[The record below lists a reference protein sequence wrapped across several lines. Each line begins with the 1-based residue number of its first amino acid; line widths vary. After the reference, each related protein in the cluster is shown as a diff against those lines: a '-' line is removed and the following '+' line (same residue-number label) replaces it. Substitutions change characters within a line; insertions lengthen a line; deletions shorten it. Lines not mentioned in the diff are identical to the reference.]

1 MLQVGEEKYTPE
13 LSRKYYDKIITYQDD
28 RRNSQNFY
36 RRLFYMA
43 KKENKYS
50 EYGIATQAIHTG
62 TDYDA
67 ETGAVRRPLHMA
79 NSYKLPDDLSKVNYS
94 STDLL
99 MYSRNGNANQHWL
112 EEKIAALHEA
122 DDAIVLASG
131 VGALHALFWTLLKT
145 GDRVVYPKV
154 SYMAVYRM
162 FHELF
167 NNKFG
172 VETVMVDMTD
182 LEEVKAAIT
191 PGTRLVHIETP
202 DNPTNGVT
210 DIEAIVKIAHENGA
224 LVSVDNTFASPLNQ
238 KPLEYG
244 ADFVVEALTKFING
258 HGDAQGGA
266 IISNDLETMDRI
278 RYEAQVNVG
287 AVISPFNAW
296 QIFRGSVTFPL
307 RMQRIN
313 DSSQKIAEWLEQ
325 RENVTFVSYPGLPSN
340 PGHELAKRQMKNGY
354 GGVISFGINAD
365 DKAVER
371 FCAALKVVT
380 FAVSLGHD
388 ESLIF
393 PQPSYDE
400 RINLYP
406 EKFRKG
412 FIRFS
417 VGLEEPEDII
427 SDLDQAFRSIGL

>member
-1 MLQVGEEKYTPE
+1 
-13 LSRKYYDKIITYQDD
+13 
-28 RRNSQNFY
+28 
-36 RRLFYMA
+36 MA
-43 KKENKYS
+43 EKENRFAS
-50 EYGIATQAIHTG
+50 YGIATQAIHTG

-99 MYSRNGNANQHWL
+99 MYARNGNANQHWL
-112 EEKIAALHEA
+112 EEKIAALYGA
-122 DDAIVLASG
+122 KDAIVLASG

-145 GDRVVYPKV
+145 GDRVVYPNV

-167 NNKFG
+167 NRKFG
-172 VETVMVDMTD
+172 VDTVMVDMTD
-182 LEEVKAAIT
+182 LGAVEKAIT

-202 DNPTNGVT
+202 DNPTVGVT
-210 DIEAIVKIAHENGA
+210 DIAAVAEIAHRNGA
-224 LVSVDNTFASPLNQ
+224 LLSVDSTFGSPLN
-238 KPLEYG
+238 KHPLELG
-244 ADFVVEALTKFING
+244 ADFVVDALTKYVNG

-266 IISNDLETMDRI
+266 ILSNDLETMDRI

-313 DSSQKIAEWLEQ
+313 ESSLRIAEWLETLPC
-325 RENVTFVSYPGLPSN
+325 VTFVSYPGLPSN
-340 PGHELAKRQMKNGY
+340 PGYETAKKQMRNGY
-354 GGVISFGINAD
+354 GGVISFGLDTD
-365 DKAVER
+365 DKTVER

-400 RINLYP
+400 RILLYP

-417 VGLEEPEDII
+417 VGLEDVEDII
-427 SDLDQAFRSIGL
+427 ADLKQALEQVGLL

>member
-1 MLQVGEEKYTPE
+1 
-13 LSRKYYDKIITYQDD
+13 
-28 RRNSQNFY
+28 
-36 RRLFYMA
+36 MA
-43 KKENKYS
+43 KKEDRFKGYDIS
-50 EYGIATQAIHTG
+50 TRAIHTG
-62 TDYDA
+62 TDYDE

-99 MYSRNGNANQHWL
+99 MYARNGNPNQHWL
-112 EEKIAALHEA
+112 EEKVASLHGA

-131 VGALHALFWTLLKT
+131 VGALHALFWTLLES

-154 SYMAVYRM
+154 SYMAVYRL

-167 NNKFG
+167 NRKFN
-172 VETVMVDMTD
+172 VDTHMVDMTD
-182 LEEVKAAIT
+182 LDAVRQAIT
-191 PGTRLVHIETP
+191 PGTKLVHIETP
-202 DNPTNGVT
+202 DNPTVGIA
-210 DIEAIVKIAHENGA
+210 DIAEIAHIAHENGA
-224 LVSVDNTFASPLNQ
+224 LLSVDNTFASPLNQ
-238 KPLEYG
+238 RPLELG
-244 ADFVVEALTKFING
+244 ADFVIESLTKFING

-266 IISNDLETMDRI
+266 IISNDLKTMDRI

-296 QIFRGSVTFPL
+296 QIFRGAVTFPL

-313 DSSQKIAEWLEQ
+313 ESSQRIAQWLEQ
-325 RENVTFVSYPGLPSN
+325 RKNVTFVSYPGLPSN
-340 PGHELAKRQMKNGY
+340 PGHALAVKQMKNGF
-354 GGVISFGINAD
+354 GGVMSFGLDTD
-365 DKAVER
+365 DKTVER
-371 FCAALKVVT
+371 FCAQLKVIT

-400 RINLYP
+400 RIDLYP
-406 EKFRKG
+406 PEFRKG

-417 VGLEEPEDII
+417 VGLEDPGDII
-427 SDLDQAFRSIGL
+427 ADLDQALVAVGL

>member
-1 MLQVGEEKYTPE
+1 
-13 LSRKYYDKIITYQDD
+13 
-28 RRNSQNFY
+28 
-36 RRLFYMA
+36 MA
-43 KKENKYS
+43 KKGNKFA
-50 EYGIATQAIHTG
+50 EYDISTQAIHTG

-67 ETGAVRRPLHMA
+67 ETGAIRRPLHMA
-79 NSYKLPDDLSKVNYS
+79 NSYKLPDDLSQVNYS

-99 MYSRNGNANQHWL
+99 MYARNGNPNQHWL
-112 EEKIAALHEA
+112 EEKIAALHRA
-122 DDAIVLASG
+122 DDAIVLGSG
-131 VGALHALFWTLLKT
+131 VAALHALFWTLLKT

-162 FHELF
+162 FNELF
-167 NNKFG
+167 NRKFG

-182 LEEVKAAIT
+182 LDAVRRAIT

-210 DIEAIVKIAHENGA
+210 DIAAIAELAHENGA
-224 LVSVDNTFASPLNQ
+224 LLSVDNTFASPLNQ
-238 KPLEYG
+238 LPLELG
-244 ADFVVEALTKFING
+244 ADFVIEAITKYING

-266 IISNDLETMDRI
+266 IISNDLATMDRI

-287 AVISPFNAW
+287 SVISPFNAW

-307 RMQRIN
+307 RMDRIN
-313 DSSQKIAEWLEQ
+313 KSAQRIAEWLEG

-340 PGHELAKRQMKNGY
+340 PGHETAKKQMKNGF
-354 GGVISFGINAD
+354 GGVISFGLNTD
-365 DKAVER
+365 DRTIER

-400 RINLYP
+400 RILLYP
-406 EKFRKG
+406 PKFRNG

-417 VGLEEPEDII
+417 VGLEEPADII
-427 SDLDQAFRSIGL
+427 SDLDQALRSVGL

>member
-1 MLQVGEEKYTPE
+1 
-13 LSRKYYDKIITYQDD
+13 
-28 RRNSQNFY
+28 
-36 RRLFYMA
+36 MA
-43 KKENKYS
+43 KKENPFR
-50 EYGIATQAIHTG
+50 EYGLSTQAIHTG

-99 MYSRNGNANQHWL
+99 MYARNGNANQHWL
-112 EEKIAALHEA
+112 EEKVAALYGA
-122 DDAIVLASG
+122 QDAIVLASG
-131 VGALHALFWTLLKT
+131 VGALHALFWTLLKS
-145 GDRVVYPKV
+145 GDRVVYPNV

-167 NNKFG
+167 NKKFN
-172 VETVMVDMTD
+172 VDTVMVDMTD
-182 LEEVKAAIT
+182 LEAVKKAIT

-202 DNPTNGVT
+202 DNPTVGVT
-210 DIEAIVKIAHENGA
+210 DIAAIAEIAHQNGA
-224 LVSVDNTFASPLNQ
+224 LLSVDNTFASPLNQ
-238 KPLEYG
+238 RPLELG
-244 ADFVVEALTKFING
+244 ADFVIDALTKYFNG

-266 IISNDLETMDRI
+266 IISNDLETMDRV

-313 DSSQKIAEWLEQ
+313 ESSQTIAEWLEKLPF
-325 RENVTFVSYPGLPSN
+325 VTFVSYPGLPSN
-340 PGHELAKRQMKNGY
+340 PGYEIAKKQMKNGC
-354 GGVISFGINAD
+354 GGVISFGLDTD
-365 DKAVER
+365 DKTVER

-400 RINLYP
+400 RILLYP
-406 EKFRKG
+406 EKFRRG

-417 VGLEEPEDII
+417 VGLEDVEDII
-427 SDLDQAFRSIGL
+427 VDLKQALEKVGLLPKEA

>member
-1 MLQVGEEKYTPE
+1 MTERIRRTELCIRDIRSRTPYRQY
-13 LSRKYYDKIITYQDD
+13 LTLPILI
-28 RRNSQNFY
+28 
-36 RRLFYMA
+36 RRLLKCQ
-43 KKENKYS
+43 KKENRFRDCD
-50 EYGIATQAIHTG
+50 ITTQAIHTG
-62 TDYDA
+62 TDYD
-67 ETGAVRRPLHMA
+67 EGTGAVRRPLHMA
-79 NSYKLPDDLSKVNYS
+79 NSYKLPDDLSQVNYS

-99 MYSRNGNANQHWL
+99 MYSRNGSANQHWL
-112 EEKIAALHEA
+112 EEKIAALYHS

-131 VGALHALFWTLLKT
+131 VGALHALFWTLLET
-145 GDRVVYPKV
+145 GDRVLYPNV

-167 NNKFG
+167 NKKFG

-182 LEEVKAAIT
+182 LDAVKEAIT
-191 PGTRLVHIETP
+191 PGTKLVHIETP
-202 DNPTNGVT
+202 DNPTVGVT
-210 DIEAIVKIAHENGA
+210 DIAAIAKIAHENGA
-224 LVSVDNTFASPLNQ
+224 VLSVDNTFASPLNQ
-238 KPLEYG
+238 RPLELG
-244 ADFVVEALTKFING
+244 ADFVVDALTKFING

-307 RMQRIN
+307 RMERIN
-313 DSSQKIAEWLEQ
+313 HSSQTIAEWLMQ
-325 RENVTFVSYPGLPSN
+325 RKNVTFVSYPGLPIH
-340 PGHELAKRQMKNGY
+340 PEYELAKRQMKNGF

-365 DKAVER
+365 DKTVER
-371 FCAALKVVT
+371 FCAKLKVVT

-400 RINLYP
+400 RIHLYP
-406 EKFRKG
+406 ERFRNG

-417 VGLEEPEDII
+417 VGLESPEDLIQ
-427 SDLDQAFRSIGL
+427 DLDQAFQAVGL

>member
-1 MLQVGEEKYTPE
+1 
-13 LSRKYYDKIITYQDD
+13 
-28 RRNSQNFY
+28 
-36 RRLFYMA
+36 MA
-43 KKENKYS
+43 KKGNKFA
-50 EYGIATQAIHTG
+50 EYDISTQAIHTG

-67 ETGAVRRPLHMA
+67 ETGAIRRPLHMA
-79 NSYKLPDDLSKVNYS
+79 NSYKLPDDLSQVNYS

-99 MYSRNGNANQHWL
+99 MYARNGNPNQHWL
-112 EEKIAALHEA
+112 EEKIAALHRA
-122 DDAIVLASG
+122 DDAIVLGSG
-131 VGALHALFWTLLKT
+131 VAALHALFWTLLKT

-162 FHELF
+162 FNELF
-167 NNKFG
+167 NRKFG

-182 LEEVKAAIT
+182 LDAVRRAIT

-210 DIEAIVKIAHENGA
+210 DIAAIAELAHENGA
-224 LVSVDNTFASPLNQ
+224 LLSVDNTFASPLNQ
-238 KPLEYG
+238 LPLELG
-244 ADFVVEALTKFING
+244 ADFVIEAITKYING

-266 IISNDLETMDRI
+266 ILSNDLATMDRI

-287 AVISPFNAW
+287 SVISPFNAW

-307 RMQRIN
+307 RMDRIN
-313 DSSQKIAEWLEQ
+313 KSAQRIAEWLEG
-325 RENVTFVSYPGLPSN
+325 RENVTFVSYPGLPGN
-340 PGHELAKRQMKNGY
+340 PGHETAKKQMKNGF
-354 GGVISFGINAD
+354 GGVISFGLNTD
-365 DKAVER
+365 DKTVER

-400 RINLYP
+400 RILLYP
-406 EKFRKG
+406 PRFRNG

-417 VGLEEPEDII
+417 VGLEEPADII
-427 SDLDQAFRSIGL
+427 SDLDQALRSVGL

>member
-1 MLQVGEEKYTPE
+1 
-13 LSRKYYDKIITYQDD
+13 
-28 RRNSQNFY
+28 
-36 RRLFYMA
+36 MA
-43 KKENKYS
+43 KKENKYKD
-50 EYGIATQAIHTG
+50 YGISTQSIHTG
-62 TDYDA
+62 TDYD
-67 ETGAVRRPLHMA
+67 EGTGAVRRPLHMA
-79 NSYKLPDDLSKVNYS
+79 NSYKLPDDLSQVNYS

-99 MYSRNGNANQHWL
+99 MYTRNGNATQHWL
-112 EEKIAALHEA
+112 EEKIAALHDA

-131 VGALHALFWTLLKT
+131 VGALHALFWTLLGA

-167 NNKFG
+167 NKKFG

-182 LEEVKAAIT
+182 LDAVKAAIT

-202 DNPTNGVT
+202 DNPTVSVT
-210 DIEAIVKIAHENGA
+210 DIEAIAKIAHENGA
-224 LVSVDNTFASPLNQ
+224 VLSVDNTFASPLNQ
-238 KPLEYG
+238 KPLALG

-287 AVISPFNAW
+287 AVISTFNAW
-296 QIFRGSVTFPL
+296 QIMRGSVTFPL
-307 RMQRIN
+307 RMRHIN
-313 DSSQKIAEWLEQ
+313 ESSQKIAEWLET
-325 RENVTFVSYPGLPSN
+325 RENVTFVSYPGLESN
-340 PGHELAKRQMKNGY
+340 LGHELAKKQMQNGY
-354 GGVISFGINAD
+354 GGVISFGLDTD
-365 DKAVER
+365 DKTVEK

-427 SDLDQAFRSIGL
+427 ADIDQALKKVKL

>member
-1 MLQVGEEKYTPE
+1 
-13 LSRKYYDKIITYQDD
+13 
-28 RRNSQNFY
+28 
-36 RRLFYMA
+36 MA
-43 KKENKYS
+43 KKENKYKD
-50 EYGIATQAIHTG
+50 YDITTQAIHTG
-62 TDYDA
+62 TEYDL

-79 NSYKLPDDLSKVNYS
+79 NSFKLPDDLSQVNYS

-99 MYSRNGNANQHWL
+99 MYARNGNPNQHWL
-112 EEKIAALHEA
+112 EEKIAALHDA

-131 VGALHALFWTLLKT
+131 VAALHALFWTLLET
-145 GDRVVYPKV
+145 GDRVVYPNV

-167 NNKFG
+167 NRKFG

-182 LEEVKAAIT
+182 LEAVKKAIT
-191 PGTRLVHIETP
+191 PGTKLVHIETP
-202 DNPTNGVT
+202 DNPTNGIT
-210 DIEAIVKIAHENGA
+210 DIAAIAEIAHRNGA
-224 LVSVDNTFASPLNQ
+224 VLSVDNTFASPYNQ
-238 KPLEYG
+238 KPLELG
-244 ADFVVEALTKFING
+244 ADFVVEAITKYING

-266 IISNDLETMDRI
+266 ILSNDLETMDRI

-287 AVISPFNAW
+287 SVISPFNAW

-307 RMQRIN
+307 RMERIN
-313 DSSQKIAEWLEQ
+313 KSAQKIAEWLEG
-325 RENVTFVSYPGLPSN
+325 RENVTFVSYPGLPGH
-340 PGHELAKRQMKNGY
+340 PGHETAAKQMKNGY
-354 GGVISFGINAD
+354 GGVISFGLHAD
-365 DKAVER
+365 DKTVEH

-400 RINLYP
+400 RIHLYP
-406 EKFRKG
+406 ERFRKG

-417 VGLEEPEDII
+417 VGLEDPDDII
-427 SDLDQAFRSIGL
+427 RDLDQALKAIGL

>member
-1 MLQVGEEKYTPE
+1 M
-13 LSRKYYDKIITYQDD
+13 S
-28 RRNSQNFY
+28 
-36 RRLFYMA
+36 
-43 KKENKYS
+43 KKENKFEGYDIS
-50 EYGIATQAIHTG
+50 TQAVHSG
-62 TDYDA
+62 NDYD
-67 ETGAVRRPLHMA
+67 EGTGAVRRPLHMA
-79 NSYKLPDDLSKVNYS
+79 NSYRLPDDLSQVNYS

-112 EEKIAALHEA
+112 EEKIAALYHA

-131 VGALHALFWTLLKT
+131 VSALHALFWTLLKS

-167 NNKFG
+167 NKKFG

-182 LEEVKAAIT
+182 LEAVKRAIT

-202 DNPTNGVT
+202 DNPTLGIT
-210 DIEAIVKIAHENGA
+210 DIAAVAEIAHENGA
-224 LVSVDNTFASPLNQ
+224 VLSVDNTFASPMNQ
-238 KPLEYG
+238 RPLELG
-244 ADFVVEALTKFING
+244 ADFIVDALTKFING

-266 IISNDLETMDRI
+266 ILSNDLETMDRI

-287 AVISPFNAW
+287 GVISPFNAW

-307 RMQRIN
+307 RMERIN
-313 DSSQKIAEWLEQ
+313 QSSQRIAEWLEQ

-340 PGHELAKRQMKNGY
+340 SGHELAKRQMENGF
-354 GGVISFGINAD
+354 GGVISFGVNAD
-365 DKAVER
+365 DKTVER
-371 FCAALKVVT
+371 FCARLKVVT

-406 EKFRKG
+406 EKFRNG

-417 VGLEEPEDII
+417 VGLESPEDII
-427 SDLDQAFRSIGL
+427 GDLDQALTAVGL

>member
-1 MLQVGEEKYTPE
+1 
-13 LSRKYYDKIITYQDD
+13 
-28 RRNSQNFY
+28 
-36 RRLFYMA
+36 MA
-43 KKENKYS
+43 KKENKYND
-50 EYGIATQAIHTG
+50 YDITTQAIHTG
-62 TDYDA
+62 TEYDL

-79 NSYKLPDDLSKVNYS
+79 NSFKLPDDLSQVNYS

-99 MYSRNGNANQHWL
+99 MYARNGNPNQHWL
-112 EEKIAALHEA
+112 EEKIAALHDA

-131 VGALHALFWTLLKT
+131 VAALHALFWTLLET
-145 GDRVVYPKV
+145 GDRVVYPNV

-167 NNKFG
+167 NRKFR

-182 LEEVKAAIT
+182 LEAVKKAIT
-191 PGTRLVHIETP
+191 PGTKLVHIETP
-202 DNPTNGVT
+202 DNPTNGIT
-210 DIEAIVKIAHENGA
+210 DIAAIAEIAHRNGA
-224 LVSVDNTFASPLNQ
+224 VLSVDNTFASPYNQ
-238 KPLEYG
+238 KPLELG
-244 ADFVVEALTKFING
+244 ADFVVEAITKYING

-266 IISNDLETMDRI
+266 ILSNDLETMDRI

-287 AVISPFNAW
+287 SVISPFNAW

-307 RMQRIN
+307 RMERIN
-313 DSSQKIAEWLEQ
+313 KSAQKIAEWLEG
-325 RENVTFVSYPGLPSN
+325 RENVTFVSYPGLPGH
-340 PGHELAKRQMKNGY
+340 PGHEIAVKQMKNGY
-354 GGVISFGINAD
+354 GGVISFGLHAD
-365 DKAVER
+365 DKAVEH

-400 RINLYP
+400 RIHLYP
-406 EKFRKG
+406 ERFRKG

-417 VGLEEPEDII
+417 VGLEDPDDII
-427 SDLDQAFRSIGL
+427 RDLDQALKAIGL

>member
-1 MLQVGEEKYTPE
+1 
-13 LSRKYYDKIITYQDD
+13 
-28 RRNSQNFY
+28 
-36 RRLFYMA
+36 MA
-43 KKENKYS
+43 KKQNPYK
-50 EYGIATQAIHTG
+50 EYGIATQAVHTG
-62 TDYDA
+62 TGYDE

-99 MYSRNGNANQHWL
+99 MYSRNGNPNQHWL
-112 EEKIAALHEA
+112 EEKIAALHDA

-131 VGALHALFWTLLKT
+131 VAALHALFWTLLKS
-145 GDRVVYPKV
+145 GDRVIYPKV
-154 SYMAVYRM
+154 SYMAVYRL

-167 NNKFG
+167 NKKFG

-182 LEEVKAAIT
+182 IDAVKKAIT
-191 PGTRLVHIETP
+191 KGTRLVHIETP

-210 DIEAIVKIAHENGA
+210 DIEEVVKIAHENGA
-224 LVSVDNTFASPLNQ
+224 FVSVDNTFASPYNQ
-238 KPLEYG
+238 KPLSYG
-244 ADFVVEALTKFING
+244 ADFVVESLTKFING

-287 AVISPFNAW
+287 SVISPFNAW
-296 QIFRGSVTFPL
+296 QIFRGSVSFPL
-307 RMQRIN
+307 RMKRIN
-313 DSSQKIAEWLEQ
+313 ESALQIATWLEQ
-325 RENVTFVSYPGLPSN
+325 RENVTFVSYPGLESN
-340 PGHELAKRQMKNGY
+340 KGHNLAKRQMKNGF
-354 GGVISFGINAD
+354 GGVISFGVRAD

-371 FCAALKVVT
+371 LCANLKVVT

-406 EKFRKG
+406 EIFRNG

-427 SDLDQAFRSIGL
+427 ADLDQAFRSIGL

>member
-1 MLQVGEEKYTPE
+1 
-13 LSRKYYDKIITYQDD
+13 
-28 RRNSQNFY
+28 
-36 RRLFYMA
+36 MA
-43 KKENKYS
+43 KKGNRFKDYD
-50 EYGIATQAIHTG
+50 ITTQAIHTG

-99 MYSRNGNANQHWL
+99 MYVRNGNANQHWL
-112 EEKIAALHEA
+112 EEKVAALYGA

-131 VGALHALFWTLLKT
+131 VAALHALFWTLLKT

-167 NNKFG
+167 NKKFG

-182 LEEVKAAIT
+182 LDAVRMAIT

-202 DNPTNGVT
+202 DNPTVGVT
-210 DIEAIVKIAHENGA
+210 DIEAVAKIAHENGA
-224 LVSVDNTFASPLNQ
+224 ILSVDNTFASPYNQ
-238 KPLEYG
+238 LPLELG
-244 ADFVVEALTKFING
+244 ADFVVDALTKFING

-266 IISNDLETMDRI
+266 IISNDLAAMDRI

-287 AVISPFNAW
+287 SVISPFNAW
-296 QIFRGSVTFPL
+296 QIFRGAVTFPL

-313 DSSQKIAEWLEQ
+313 DSSLRIAHWLEQ
-325 RENVTFVSYPGLPSN
+325 RKNVTFVSYPGLPGN
-340 PGHELAKRQMKNGY
+340 RGHFTAKKQMKNGY
-354 GGVISFGINAD
+354 GGVISFGLNAD
-365 DKAVER
+365 DKTVER
-371 FCAALKVVT
+371 FCAKLKVVT

-400 RINLYP
+400 RIDLYP
-406 EKFRKG
+406 KHFKEG

-427 SDLDQAFRSIGL
+427 EDLDQALRAVGL

>member
-1 MLQVGEEKYTPE
+1 
-13 LSRKYYDKIITYQDD
+13 
-28 RRNSQNFY
+28 
-36 RRLFYMA
+36 MA
-43 KKENKYS
+43 KKENQYRG
-50 EYGIATQAIHTG
+50 YDITTQAVHTG
-62 TDYDA
+62 TDYDM

-79 NSYKLPDDLSKVNYS
+79 NSFKLPDDLSQVNYS

-99 MYSRNGNANQHWL
+99 MYARNGNPNQHWL
-112 EEKIAALHEA
+112 EEKIAALHDA

-131 VGALHALFWTLLKT
+131 VGALHALFWTLLES
-145 GDRVVYPKV
+145 GDRVVYPNV

-167 NNKFG
+167 NRKFK

-182 LEEVKAAIT
+182 LEAVRKAIT

-202 DNPTNGVT
+202 DNPTNGIT
-210 DIEAIVKIAHENGA
+210 DIAAIARIAHQNGA
-224 LVSVDNTFASPLNQ
+224 VLSVDNTFASPYNQ
-238 KPLEYG
+238 RPLELG
-244 ADFVVEALTKFING
+244 ADYVVEAITKYING

-287 AVISPFNAW
+287 SVISPFNAW

-307 RMQRIN
+307 RMERIN
-313 DSSQKIAEWLEQ
+313 RSAQKIAEWLEQ
-325 RENVTFVSYPGLPSN
+325 RENITFVSYPGLSSN
-340 PGHELAKRQMKNGY
+340 PGHETAVKQMCNGY
-354 GGVISFGINAD
+354 GGVISFGVNAD
-365 DKAVER
+365 DKTVEQ

-400 RINLYP
+400 RIHLYP
-406 EKFRKG
+406 ERFRKG

-417 VGLEEPEDII
+417 VGLEDSEDII
-427 SDLDQAFRSIGL
+427 KDLDQALKAIGL

>member
-1 MLQVGEEKYTPE
+1 
-13 LSRKYYDKIITYQDD
+13 
-28 RRNSQNFY
+28 
-36 RRLFYMA
+36 MA
-43 KKENKYS
+43 KKENKYKD
-50 EYGIATQAIHTG
+50 YDITTQAIHTG

-67 ETGAVRRPLHMA
+67 LTGAVRRPLHMA
-79 NSYKLPDDLSKVNYS
+79 NSYKLPDDLSQVNYS

-99 MYSRNGNANQHWL
+99 MYARNGNPNQHWL

-131 VGALHALFWTLLKT
+131 VAALHALFWTLLES
-145 GDRVVYPKV
+145 GDRVVYPNV

-167 NNKFG
+167 NRKFN

-182 LEEVKAAIT
+182 IEAVKKAIT
-191 PGTRLVHIETP
+191 PGTKLVHIETP
-202 DNPTNGVT
+202 DNPTNGIT
-210 DIEAIVKIAHENGA
+210 DIEAIAKIAHENGA
-224 LVSVDNTFASPLNQ
+224 ILSVDNTFASPLNQ
-238 KPLEYG
+238 RPLELG
-244 ADFVVEALTKFING
+244 ADFVIEAITKYING

-287 AVISPFNAW
+287 SVISPFNAW

-307 RMQRIN
+307 RMERIN
-313 DSSQKIAEWLEQ
+313 TSAQKIAEWLET
-325 RENVTFVSYPGLPSN
+325 RENVTFVSYPGLASHPN
-340 PGHELAKRQMKNGY
+340 HETALKQMKNGF
-354 GGVISFGINAD
+354 GGVISFGLNTD
-365 DKAVER
+365 DKTVER

-406 EKFRKG
+406 EKFRNG

-417 VGLEEPEDII
+417 VGLEDADDII
-427 SDLDQAFRSIGL
+427 RDLNQALKSVNL

>member
-1 MLQVGEEKYTPE
+1 M
-13 LSRKYYDKIITYQDD
+13 S
-28 RRNSQNFY
+28 
-36 RRLFYMA
+36 
-43 KKENKYS
+43 KKENKFR
-50 EYGIATQAIHTG
+50 EYNIATQAVHTG
-62 TDYDA
+62 TDYDE
-67 ETGAVRRPLHMA
+67 ETGAVRRPLYMA
-79 NSYKLPDDLSKVNYS
+79 NSYKLPDDLSQVNYS

-112 EEKIAALHEA
+112 EEKIAALYNA
-122 DDAIVLASG
+122 DDAIALASG
-131 VGALHALFWTLLKT
+131 VGALHALFWTLLKS
-145 GDRVVYPKV
+145 GDRVVYPNV

-167 NNKFG
+167 NKKFG

-182 LEEVKAAIT
+182 LEAVKRAVT

-202 DNPTNGVT
+202 DNPTIGIT
-210 DIEAIVKIAHENGA
+210 DIAAVAKIAHENGA
-224 LVSVDNTFASPLNQ
+224 VLSVDNTFASPLNQ
-238 KPLEYG
+238 KPLELG
-244 ADFVVEALTKFING
+244 ADFVVDALTKFING

-307 RMQRIN
+307 RMERIN
-313 DSSQKIAEWLEQ
+313 QSAQRIAEWLEQ
-325 RENVTFVSYPGLPSN
+325 RQNVTFVSYPGLASN
-340 PGHELAKRQMKNGY
+340 PGHELATRQMKNGF
-354 GGVISFGINAD
+354 GGVISFGVNTD
-365 DKAVER
+365 DKTIEQ
-371 FCAALKVVT
+371 FCAKLKVIT

-400 RINLYP
+400 RIHLYP
-406 EKFRKG
+406 EIFRNG

-417 VGLEEPEDII
+417 VGLESPEDII
-427 SDLDQAFRSIGL
+427 QDLDQAFQAVGL

>member
-1 MLQVGEEKYTPE
+1 
-13 LSRKYYDKIITYQDD
+13 
-28 RRNSQNFY
+28 
-36 RRLFYMA
+36 MA
-43 KKENKYS
+43 KKENSFKDYD
-50 EYGIATQAIHTG
+50 ITTQAIHTG

-99 MYSRNGNANQHWL
+99 MYARNGNANQHWL
-112 EEKIAALHEA
+112 EEKIAALYGA

-131 VGALHALFWTLLKT
+131 VAALHALFWTLLKT

-167 NNKFG
+167 NAKFG

-182 LEEVKAAIT
+182 LDAVKKAIT

-202 DNPTNGVT
+202 DNPTVGVT
-210 DIEAIVKIAHENGA
+210 DIEEVAKIAHENGA
-224 LVSVDNTFASPLNQ
+224 ILSVDNTFASPYNQ
-238 KPLEYG
+238 LPLELG
-244 ADFVVEALTKFING
+244 ADFVVDALTKFING

-266 IISNDLETMDRI
+266 IISNDLAAMDRI

-287 AVISPFNAW
+287 SVISPFNAW
-296 QIFRGSVTFPL
+296 QIFRGAVTFPL

-313 DSSQKIAEWLEQ
+313 ESSLRIAHWLEQ
-325 RENVTFVSYPGLPSN
+325 RENVTFVSYPGLPGN
-340 PGHELAKRQMKNGY
+340 RGYDTAIKQMKNGY
-354 GGVISFGINAD
+354 GGVISFGLNAD
-365 DKAVER
+365 DRIVER
-371 FCAALKVVT
+371 FCAKLRVVT

-406 EKFRKG
+406 KQFQEG
-412 FIRFS
+412 FLRFS
-417 VGLEEPEDII
+417 VGLEEPGDII
-427 SDLDQAFRSIGL
+427 EDLDQALRGVGL

>member
-1 MLQVGEEKYTPE
+1 
-13 LSRKYYDKIITYQDD
+13 
-28 RRNSQNFY
+28 
-36 RRLFYMA
+36 MA
-43 KKENKYS
+43 KKDNSYKGF
-50 EYGIATQAIHTG
+50 GISTQAIHTG
-62 TDYDA
+62 TGYDA

-79 NSYKLPDDLSKVNYS
+79 NSYKLPNDLSQVNYS

-99 MYSRNGNANQHWL
+99 MYARNGNANQHWL
-112 EEKIAALHEA
+112 EEKIAALHDA

-145 GDRVVYPKV
+145 GDRVVYPNV

-167 NNKFG
+167 NRKFG

-182 LEEVKAAIT
+182 IDAVKAAIT

-210 DIEAIVKIAHENGA
+210 DIEAVVKIAHENGA

-244 ADFVVEALTKFING
+244 ADFVVESLTKYING

-266 IISNDLETMDRI
+266 IISNDLKTMDRI

-313 DSSQKIAEWLEQ
+313 ESSQEIAQWLEQ
-325 RENVTFVSYPGLPSN
+325 RDNVTFVSYPGLAGSQ
-340 PGHELAKRQMKNGY
+340 GHELAKRQMKNGY

-365 DKAVER
+365 DKAVEK
-371 FCAALKVVT
+371 FCAALQVIT

-393 PQPSYDE
+393 PQPSFDE
-400 RINLYP
+400 RIGLYP

-417 VGLEEPEDII
+417 VGLEDVEDII
-427 SDLDQAFRSIGL
+427 VDLDRALKTIGL

>member
-1 MLQVGEEKYTPE
+1 MG
-13 LSRKYYDKIITYQDD
+13 
-28 RRNSQNFY
+28 
-36 RRLFYMA
+36 
-43 KKENKYS
+43 KKENKFHQ
-50 EYGIATQAIHTG
+50 YGLSTQAIHTG
-62 TDYDA
+62 TDYD
-67 ETGAVRRPLHMA
+67 EGTGAVRRPLHMA
-79 NSYKLPDDLSKVNYS
+79 NSFKLPDDLSQVNYS

-99 MYSRNGNANQHWL
+99 MYARNGNPNQYWL
-112 EEKIAALHEA
+112 EEKVAALHHA

-131 VGALHALFWTLLKT
+131 VAALHALFWTLLKS

-167 NNKFG
+167 NRKFG

-182 LEEVKAAIT
+182 LESVRKAIT

-202 DNPTNGVT
+202 DNPTVGVT
-210 DIEAIVKIAHENGA
+210 DIAAIAEIAHQNGA
-224 LVSVDNTFASPLNQ
+224 VLSVDNTFASPLNQ
-238 KPLEYG
+238 LPLELG

-287 AVISPFNAW
+287 SVISPFNAW

-307 RMQRIN
+307 RMKQIN
-313 DSSQKIAEWLEQ
+313 ASSQQIAEWLET
-325 RENVTFVSYPGLPSN
+325 RKNITFVSYPGLPSN
-340 PGHELAKRQMKNGY
+340 PGYDTAQRQMKNGF
-354 GGVISFGINAD
+354 GGVISFGVNAD
-365 DKAVER
+365 DKTVER

-400 RINLYP
+400 RIHLYP
-406 EKFRKG
+406 ARFQNG

-417 VGLEEPEDII
+417 VGLEDPEDII
-427 SDLDQAFRSIGL
+427 ADLDQALHAVGL